1 MATKQEQST
10 NKKSKKPN
18 HTLVVIAIVLAVLV
32 CMGVMVLLA
41 LPALERSSSSEH
53 NEQRQLDMMV
63 LSNAVTEYQRN
74 NNGKTPTDGAYLIK
88 NYITGKGYSFVDPD
102 GMAYTVS
109 FANLSSGE
117 TETLPNESYMMYVL
131 SNATCDNDA
140 LKAKYSSNKN
150 DMVVIYHPNRSNTM
164 CLDI

>member
-1 MATKQEQST
+1 MTTEQEQSA
-10 NKKSKKPN
+10 NKKTEKPN
-18 HTLVVIAIVLAVLV
+18 QVLVVMVAVLAVLV
-32 CMGVMVLLA
+32 IMGGIVAFA
-41 LPALERSSSSEH
+41 LSSLERSPSSEH

-63 LSNAVTEYQRN
+63 LSNAVTEYKRN

-102 GMAYTVS
+102 SVAYTVS
-109 FANLSSGE
+109 FANLNSGE
-117 TETLPNESYMMYVL
+117 TETLPNESYTMYIL
-131 SNATCDNDA
+131 NNATCDSDA